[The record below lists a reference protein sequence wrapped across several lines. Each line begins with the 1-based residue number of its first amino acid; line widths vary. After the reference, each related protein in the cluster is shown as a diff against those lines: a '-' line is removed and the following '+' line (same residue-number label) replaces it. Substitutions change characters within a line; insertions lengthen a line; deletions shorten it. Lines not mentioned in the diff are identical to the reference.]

1 MSKHINNPSQREQK
15 LKTIIRRLHDGAS
28 VAEVKAEF
36 AELLAD
42 VGPDEI
48 VRIEQAL
55 VEEGLEPEEIQPL
68 CDVHVAIFREGLD
81 EQRPAEIIP
90 GHPVFTYRAENLGVQ
105 RVLESLADAAA
116 ALGKHPSDA
125 ARWETA
131 QAKVEKLPEYEKH
144 YLRKEN
150 ILFPYLER
158 HDFSG
163 PAKVMW
169 GVHDEI
175 RALWKE
181 LAQLLAEGP
190 GEDARAAKVQE
201 VFTEVDQA
209 IRDMIYKEEKI
220 LFPAALQR
228 LSDAEWAEIRAQGDD
243 IGYCYARPGNQWQ
256 PQPSE
261 AATPGV
267 KTPGTE
273 TPSTAPPVAAQ
284 APVSTGGPVGA
295 MIQLNIGQLSIPQID
310 MMLRALPVDVTFVD
324 EHDEVRYFTQGETR
338 IFQRSPAI
346 IGRKVQNC
354 HPPQS
359 VDKVQ
364 EILDAF
370 RAGTRDVAEF
380 WIQMGEMFVHIRYFA
395 LRDAEG
401 SYRGTIEVTQDIAD
415 IRQLEGEK
423 RLLDD

>member
-1 MSKHINNPSQREQK
+1 MSEHINNQSQRAQK
-15 LKTIIRRLHDGAS
+15 LKSIIHRLHEGAS
-28 VAEVKAEF
+28 VAAVKDEF
-36 AELLAD
+36 AELLVD

-55 VEEGLEPEEIQPL
+55 VEEGLNPEQIQPL
-68 CDVHVAIFREGLD
+68 CDVHVAVFRESLD
-81 EQRPAEIIP
+81 EQRPSETIP

-105 RVLESLADAAA
+105 HVLDSLVDSVDALVAA
-116 ALGKHPSDA
+116 PANTT
-125 ARWETA
+125 RWEEV
-131 QAKVEKLPEYEKH
+131 QAKVEKLLEYEKH
-144 YLRKEN
+144 YMRKEN

-163 PAKVMW
+163 PTAVMW

-175 RALWKE
+175 RAQWKA
-181 LAQLLAEGP
+181 LAQLLVEGP
-190 GEDARAAKVQE
+190 GEDADARAAQVQE
-201 VFTEVDQA
+201 VFAAMDQT
-209 IRDMIYKEEKI
+209 IRDMVYKEEKI

-228 LSDAEWAEIRAQGDD
+228 LSDAEWAGIRAQGDE
-243 IGYCYARPGNQWQ
+243 IGYCYARPGTQWRPQ
-256 PQPSE
+256 LSESPVAEAPSAQPS
-261 AATPGV
+261 
-267 KTPGTE
+267 
-273 TPSTAPPVAAQ
+273 VAMQ
-284 APVSTGGPVGA
+284 VPVSMGGPVGA
-295 MIQLNIGQLSIPQID
+295 MILLNIGQLSVPQID

-324 EHDEVRYFTQGETR
+324 EHDTVRYFTQGETR

-380 WIQMGEMFVHIRYFA
+380 WIQMGGMFVHIRYFA

-401 SYRGTIEVTQDIAD
+401 TYRGTIEVTQDVAD

-423 RLLDD
+423 RLLEDSA